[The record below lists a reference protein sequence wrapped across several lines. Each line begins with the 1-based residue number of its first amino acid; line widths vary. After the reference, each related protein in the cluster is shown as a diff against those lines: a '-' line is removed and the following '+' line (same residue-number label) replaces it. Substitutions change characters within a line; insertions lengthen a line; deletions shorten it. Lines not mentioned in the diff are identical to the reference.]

1 MWTWLTWPRWER
13 RAWTECWSSTGMFT
27 MATASSTCSTK
38 ATKFSTFLFTG
49 KICDPVFL
57 LLLVD
62 QGIRCIFQ
70 VWWCDVLPLK
80 WRRKLWHGRR
90 RSWPRIQREHS
101 FQRKK
106 DGRHRIPDGLPVRC
120 YAHRLWVRPPV
131 GPGLRRVWRRQR
143 RSLGRVQ
150 ALSWDVRPHDSGEFD
165 DQPKL
170 SLPFAGQ
177 GLLGLAGGRVVVC
190 LEGGYCLPAI
200 SECMLQCARA
210 ILGDPLP
217 QLRWLVCSLEDF
229 HIHNVKQC
237 QTFSS
242 LEAEVKLS
250 AVDTVK
256 DVIAAQMPFW
266 DCLAAY
272 KKKLPH
278 DINAFFALA
287 DVEEVRIDEDPE
299 EVVLGRSFRKME
311 LVSEMDKNDF

>member
-1 MWTWLTWPRWER
+1 
-13 RAWTECWSSTGMFT
+13 MFT

-49 KICDPVFL
+49 NIRDLVL
-57 LLLVD
+57 LYYFCWPRH
-62 QGIRCIFQ
+62 QMHFQ

-90 RSWPRIQREHS
+90 RSWPRIQREHP

-120 YAHRLWVRPPV
+120 LAHRLRVRPPV
-131 GPGLRRVWRRQR
+131 GPGLCRVWRRQR
-143 RSLGRVQ
+143 RSVGRVQ

-165 DQPKL
+165 DQPKS
-170 SLPFAGQ
+170 SLLFAGQ

-217 QLRWLVCSLEDF
+217 QLR
-229 HIHNVKQC
+229 
-237 QTFSS
+237 
-242 LEAEVKLS
+242 
-250 AVDTVK
+250 
-256 DVIAAQMPFW
+256 
-266 DCLAAY
+266 
-272 KKKLPH
+272 
-278 DINAFFALA
+278 
-287 DVEEVRIDEDPE
+287 
-299 EVVLGRSFRKME
+299 
-311 LVSEMDKNDF
+311 